1 MSKKSNALAGQPVRR
16 NLHACAAIMRKGG
29 VHESTTKAKRN
40 QAKRQLNKA
49 MREGGN
55 SSPFYCQ
62 WNSIFPESC
71 A

>member
-1 MSKKSNALAGQPVRR
+1 MNNKTKALAGQPVRR

-29 VHESTTKAKRN
+29 VHEATTKAKRN
-40 QAKRQLNKA
+40 QAKRQLNQA

-55 SSPFYCQ
+55 SSPFYCLLFG
-62 WNSIFPESC
+62 II